1 MNAFRQNIP
10 ATAYCQVKAE
20 LNKEDIKTL
29 HAISGTFH
37 TTVGSVNDIAHSYLV
52 DAVNEIKKT
61 KHYRQAVKHAC
72 KEALERYK
80 NFERRE
86 QKTMQ
91 NSHVDRRA
99 LYMDFLDGVMGQVQG
114 DIFKLYMTIKQY
126 LDSKKEK
133 ESKLKAQ
140 VFLAHILLD
149 LSVHFFD
156 AFAEG
161 MKDRVGGVD
170 IRGTFLAGRLSYV
183 YNIWDEVVKR
193 LAPELYGKDFDDIPN
208 SRLAVQIIEQKLSDV
223 EVLYKAG
230 REAVELNKETAEEVI
245 RKMEEEKRELNK

>member
-1 MNAFRQNIP
+1 MNAFKQNIP
-10 ATAYCQVKAE
+10 ATAYCQAKAE
-20 LNKEDIKTL
+20 LTKEEIKTL
-29 HAISGTFH
+29 HAISSTFH

-61 KHYRQAVKHAC
+61 KHYRHDIKHAC

-86 QKTMQ
+86 QATMQ
-91 NSHVDRRA
+91 HSYVDRRV
-99 LYMDFLDGVMGQVQG
+99 LYMDFLDGVMAQVQG
-114 DIFKLYMTIKQY
+114 DIFKLYMTIKQH
-126 LDSKKEK
+126 LDRQKAK
-133 ESKLKAQ
+133 ESKLKAH

-156 AFAEG
+156 AFAEA
-161 MKDRVGGVD
+161 MKNRVAGVD
-170 IRGTFLAGRLSYV
+170 LRGTFLAGRLAYV
-183 YNIWDEVVKR
+183 FNIWDEVVKR
-193 LAPELYGKDFDDIPN
+193 LTPELHGKDIDDIPN
-208 SRLAVQIIEQKLSDV
+208 ARLAAQIIEQKLSDV